1 MSKASATRPER
12 VLIVHAHPDDETLSS
27 GGTIATLLELGA
39 HVTVLTAT
47 RGERGEMLTAS
58 LAPLAGDGP
67 RVAAHRETE
76 IRAALAALGGPDHLW
91 LGGPGARPTDLPERR
106 YTDSGM
112 QWGPDGPAQ
121 AADDAPADSLTAA
134 DLGEVVDDVRAA
146 IRSTMADAVVSYAD
160 DGGYGHPDHVRV
172 HHAARYAARAED
184 VPFSMIVDPDD
195 AAGTDLTVDVLPV
208 RAKVRAAIEQYR
220 SQVTVD
226 PADPADPTALSWVM
240 PHGVRQHAPAVEA
253 FRHDAPAAEPAPET
267 FADMTPAGKV
277 TSVVVAGGS
286 GCSPVASGRSPTSR
300 RSARSRR
307 HRADDAHRGQSDG
320 RRAAALP
327 VPRDGRRGRD
337 RDHRRDPGAGGRR
350 RAELA
355 ARAGEHRWVRL
366 DLRAAVIAMLALAW
380 PDLSGLRAARSV
392 AGPRRRRARATG
404 RDRCR
409 RAVRLL
415 RVARVDSQPL
425 SSKGAP
431 QP

>member
-12 VLIVHAHPDDETLSS
+12 VLLVHAHPDDETLSS

-39 HVTVLTAT
+39 QVTVLTAT
-47 RGERGEMLTAS
+47 RGERGEMLTPS

-112 QWGPDGPAQ
+112 QWGPDGRAV

-208 RAKVRAAIEQYR
+208 RAKVRAADR
-220 SQVTVD
+220 
-226 PADPADPTALSWVM
+226 
-240 PHGVRQHAPAVEA
+240 AVPVA
-253 FRHDAPAAEPAPET
+253 GHRRPGRPRRPDRAVVGDAARRPAARPRGRGLPARRT
-267 FADMTPAGKV
+267 
-277 TSVVVAGGS
+277 GGR
-286 GCSPVASGRSPTSR
+286 A
-300 RSARSRR
+300 R
-307 HRADDAHRGQSDG
+307 HRR
-320 RRAAALP
+320 P
-327 VPRDGRRGRD
+327 TP
-337 RDHRRDPGAGGRR
+337 
-350 RAELA
+350 
-355 ARAGEHRWVRL
+355 
-366 DLRAAVIAMLALAW
+366 
-380 PDLSGLRAARSV
+380 
-392 AGPRRRRARATG
+392 T
-404 RDRCR
+404 
-409 RAVRLL
+409 
-415 RVARVDSQPL
+415 
-425 SSKGAP
+425 
-431 QP
+431 

>member
-1 MSKASATRPER
+1 MMSKASATRPER
-12 VLIVHAHPDDETLSS
+12 VLLVHAHPDDETLSS

-112 QWGPDGPAQ
+112 QWGPDGRAQ

-195 AAGTDLTVDVLPV
+195 AAGTDMTVDVLPV

-226 PADPADPTALSWVM
+226 PVDPADPTALSWVM

-277 TSVVVAGGS
+277 TSVVVAGVLGVLA
-286 GCSPVASGRSPTSR
+286 GGLGTITHQQTLGAFPAGIVLTTLIAVGLTVGVRLLY
-300 RSARSRR
+300 RSR
-307 HRADDAHRGQSDG
+307 AMVAAVGIGIIVATQVLVAVGGQSSPLVL
-320 RRAAALP
+320 ANT
-327 VPRDGRRGRD
+327 
-337 RDHRRDPGAGGRR
+337 AGYVWTFGP
-350 RAELA
+350 
-355 ARAGEHRWVRL
+355 
-366 DLRAAVIAMLALAW
+366 AVIAMLALAW
-380 PDLSGLRAARSV
+380 PDLSGLRAARS
-392 AGPRRRRARATG
+392 GGGSTTSTRSGDGSATG
-404 RDRCR
+404 
-409 RAVRLL
+409 
-415 RVARVDSQPL
+415 VAARSG
-425 SSKGAP
+425 SAASHE
-431 QP
+431 